1 MANNAA
7 VKTMEVKTMRNS
19 NQKHLF
25 ILLVQ
30 IFKERFA

>member
-7 VKTMEVKTMRNS
+7 VNSTEAQTMRNS

-25 ILLVQ
+25 VLLLQ
-30 IFKERFA
+30 IFKEQVK